1 MKEFKSMSL
10 ADQVFAQLERDII
23 MGVYQRG
30 DILTELGLVEQ
41 LGVSRTPIRE
51 ALRRLEQ
58 ERLIEDTGKGSR
70 VLGISEDDLLDIMTI
85 RQHIEPLASY
95 YAALNLDAAGLEE
108 LQNIVDLQEFYYQ
121 KNNTERL
128 REMDNQFHKVIC
140 RLCGRAV
147 ITDTLQMMH
156 RKTQRYRKSSI
167 EDPNRIGGMVA
178 EHRAIFDA
186 IAAKDADKAAEL
198 TARHV
203 NNAKENM
210 IARFKNNG

>member
-1 MKEFKSMSL
+1 MKEFKSTSL
-10 ADQVFAQLERDII
+10 ADQVFARLEKDII

-30 DILTELGLVEQ
+30 ELLTELGLVQQ

-58 ERLIEDTGKGSR
+58 ERLIEETGKGSR
-70 VLGISEDDLLDIMTI
+70 VLGISDEDLLDIMTI

-95 YAALNLDAAGLEE
+95 YAALNLDDAGRDE
-108 LQNIVDLQEFYYQ
+108 LQNIVDLQEFYYS
-121 KNNTERL
+121 KNNTENL
-128 REMDNQFHKVIC
+128 REMDNEFHKVIC

-167 EDPNRIGGMVA
+167 EDPQRIGNMVA
-178 EHRAIFDA
+178 EHRAIFEA

-198 TARHV
+198 TAKHV

-210 IARFKNNG
+210 IARLKKNG